1 MSKSNKKRIT
11 VYLDLDIESEKKIW
25 DFLEGKRKTETIRSI
40 LSNYMNGVETV
51 PNGIKIED
59 DESEKNNNL
68 LDEEIDMLEDI
79 VK

>member
-68 LDEEIDMLEDI
+68 SDEEIDMLDNI

>member
-40 LSNYMNGVETV
+40 LSNYMNGVQTVSASDEVEKVET
-51 PNGIKIED
+51 ED
-59 DESEKNNNL
+59 GNNIS
-68 LDEEIDMLEDI
+68 DEELDMLNDFI
-79 VK
+79 K